1 MRKILTLLLLLVSY
15 ASIGQI
21 NPTNG
26 TVSNKSYSP
35 AQSVSTDFRSWFYD
49 GVNFVMRDYNGTSE
63 VISYLNLSKYR
74 SGHFPI
80 FIHSGGTLNGNGT
93 YTGGVTLAYWFKDG
107 TADGNLVRWY
117 TDSTIVTPK
126 VDTVY
131 RKNDSVIGFTIDH
144 GPERTF
150 IIRGTAAGGSI
161 SSLVFNAPGSI
172 FNTPINFSNT
182 SGAWSGSMTLLN
194 QNPNS
199 FLAGPSIGGAAQPT
213 FRQLT
218 TADLPTGIPNGNL
231 LNSSISF
238 SIGAS
243 GTSPNWSST
252 SPALGGSTILNIPTT
267 SASATGIVTP
277 TLWNFWNQKVDSTI
291 MSNDSVYEWRNGTR
305 FYRYLIVGGGAS
317 VTSVSNSDGSLTISP
332 TTGGVIAS
340 LTTSHVNTWTGSAQV
355 FNGGISM
362 GGPITFQA
370 DNTYSIGTSSA
381 AANAVYT
388 RFVNSTGALAFK
400 SAAASAINFFTDNGT
415 GGAAMILQSN
425 GQLQLSKYTTST
437 SYTGTPLS
445 YLQSDGSG
453 NVIQIPVASVQGAL
467 TLTTTGSSGAA
478 TLVGTILNIP
488 QYSGGGGGCLNCNA
502 DSLKKYPVDTTLR
515 RNGYA
520 LTFDSLNHKWV
531 LAPNGSGTV
540 TSFSFTNVNGFAG
553 SVTNS
558 TTTPSLTLS
567 TSITGLLFGNGTA
580 LGAATVSTP
589 LTYSAGTL
597 GIQVANT
604 SQNGYLT
611 STDWN
616 TFNGKQNAL
625 TLTTIGSSGAATLIG
640 ATLNIPQYAGGGG
653 GITQIKARN
662 PLFTVGTD
670 SIALD
675 TLRAPEIPY
684 GNIYTRNGTFSAN
697 ELVAVG
703 NAAFTVNA
711 AGNVVV
717 TSGNSGINANYIRL
731 QNIVDE
737 VTQLPRFSRTMYFQA
752 NGTGTGIAVGTVK
765 TGVRQSVGD
774 VAAWVNLA
782 ASPLQFAIGNTS
794 PTILTNSGSYV
805 NGPTWTTG
813 DSIKVV
819 LTFSDSVAVATVQNV
834 TTNSAV
840 TTLTYNFVTSSS
852 PFLPQISYWA
862 WITFGGQQTIYSE
875 ADSSASVKDPNE
887 LLAGTSKTAA
897 YYATNFANRLG
908 WQVGQSV
915 PSSVISAG
923 GSNMTNDYSRVFPQN
938 LNQNPIYFLIE
949 EPCNDIRVGYGGSLA
964 QAEKTVDS
972 MITVCKTRGIK
983 FLLYGLPE
991 DSTVTG
997 PAGNAAVGLTVMDLY
1012 FRNKYPQNYINT
1024 WDSLVVTPGS
1034 DNRLK
1039 TAYYITDGIHPN
1051 GAAQTVIAR
1060 IIARSLTYYKNRQAN
1075 ILNTDGLIQVS
1086 NGGYA
1091 SLNAK
1096 AVAAAI
1102 VGGGTVNVLPKYLA
1116 SGGLTPSGF
1125 SDDGS
1130 TEFGAGSWYTTP
1142 VLKAGPSHAVTASL
1156 YTMSFGSSFTNWY
1169 TRMPGGGTNDKIW
1182 GFNNNGGTF
1191 SGAKLTDGGSAAFTW
1206 LNVASS
1212 GTTLSTIALQGRTL
1226 INGATDDA
1234 STGLQIAGGGRA
1246 DKLGINTAPVTDSW
1260 LILAAGTTS
1269 VSPIRLTVGPLK
1281 TTTFGGTILYG
1292 SGADTSL
1299 YVGITR
1305 NALNVL
1311 TRVALVDSSAIL
1323 TGQIAFANSSRYYT
1337 GDNNF
1342 KYTVAA
1348 GMVLGNNLQLS
1359 AIVRK
1364 LLDTTTYKPTVVDGS
1379 GNMFKTDWAT
1389 FGGGSQTWQQGLTT
1403 GSTLNT
1409 TNTVTNTG
1417 QSFTWNNGGTGTFKL
1432 SGILTDTVNAAYV
1445 LFKKKDSSVAEMT
1458 FANLGTYLPSDT
1470 TIGMN
1475 GITIN
1480 ANASGTRDTITWNG
1494 TLSQNTTI
1502 AQAGF
1507 SASFTG
1513 GQFVLGVAA
1522 GTRNWNPSAAIPG
1535 SPISLLPGILN
1546 DNVTSSSGTVTNA
1559 YVIGITT
1566 PTLTATNTGVTTT
1579 NAFTF
1584 YINGAPFASTNE
1596 TITNSYALGV
1606 NGPALF
1612 QNQLSTGSIAFDS
1625 WQTATSGTSVTINN
1639 VQTNFLFNPA
1649 SLTATYTINLPAA
1662 PDEGQLV
1669 KIHFG
1674 GTLASGVT
1682 VVTSLTIS
1690 PNSGQ
1695 SIEQTVAPIT
1705 AVGGDC
1711 FIYQF
1716 NKSTS
1721 AWYREK

>member
-1 MRKILTLLLLLVSY
+1 MRILKRLILPILLLIAYSGISQAPAPAGFPSPYSSNWYRVGFIQGDSGAIDAARDTTVRPRFPGFRIIWLRSGVDTAEWFFSGAKWYRIARGNDATSTIDSTLMASKYDVDTAKLNLRVSINQKIGLTNLSAAGPLQYNNATGAFSCPTCAVGTGGISSLNGLTASTQTFVFDMVGTNFGVTSSGSAHTFHAPLVNGSDTGLVTPALFTTWNGKQNAITTGSTAQY
-15 ASIGQI
+15 FRGDFSLATFPTNLSTFTNGPGYITGNQPISFTASGDINGTFT
-21 NPTNG
+21 NPTNLTPTLTINANAVTYG
-26 TVSNKSYSP
+26 KFQAASGQGLLG
-35 AQSVSTDFRSWFYD
+35 AQSAGNYQLITL
-49 GVNFVMRDYNGTSE
+49 GTGLVM
-63 VISYLNLSKYR
+63 
-74 SGHFPI
+74 
-80 FIHSGGTLNGNGT
+80 SGGVLSA
-93 YTGGVTLAYWFKDG
+93 TG
-107 TADGNLVRWY
+107 
-117 TDSTIVTPK
+117 
-126 VDTVY
+126 
-131 RKNDSVIGFTIDH
+131 
-144 GPERTF
+144 
-150 IIRGTAAGGSI
+150 
-161 SSLVFNAPGSI
+161 
-172 FNTPINFSNT
+172 
-182 SGAWSGSMTLLN
+182 
-194 QNPNS
+194 
-199 FLAGPSIGGAAQPT
+199 
-213 FRQLT
+213 
-218 TADLPTGIPNGNL
+218 
-231 LNSSISF
+231 
-238 SIGAS
+238 S
-243 GTSPNWSST
+243 GTS
-252 SPALGGSTILNIPTT
+252 
-267 SASATGIVTP
+267 TGLD
-277 TLWNFWNQKVDSTI
+277 TLWRTTGKDSLQFTI
-291 MSNDSVYEWRNGTR
+291 NGRYHSILDSA
-305 FYRYLIVGGGAS
+305 GGA
-317 VTSVSNSDGSLTISP
+317 VGSVSNIDATLIISP
-332 TTGGVIAS
+332 TTGAVVVS
-340 LTTSHVNTWTGSAQV
+340 LNTAHGNTWTASAQV
-355 FNGGISM
+355 FNGGVVI
-362 GGPITFQA
+362 GNTFNFGA
-370 DNTYSIGTSSA
+370 TNTYALGTSSSVA
-381 AANAVYT
+381 SHVWSRAFNSDATATLASATGSPVNISI
-388 RFVNSTGALAFK
+388 NSTPGITLL
-400 SAAASAINFFTDNGT
+400 ST
-415 GGAAMILQSN
+415 GQA
-425 GQLQLSKYTTST
+425 QLNNYTTS
-437 SYTGTPLS
+437 SSFTGTGLAF
-445 YLQSDGSG
+445 LQTDASG
-453 NVIQIPVASVQGAL
+453 NVIQIPIASVQAAL
-467 TLTTTGSSGAA
+467 SGTGYVKFAGTTPSFLTPTQTTADLNLFTTTLQG
-478 TLVGTILNIP
+478 LVP
-488 QYSGGGGGCLNCNA
+488 
-502 DSLKKYPVDTTLR
+502 
-515 RNGYA
+515 
-520 LTFDSLNHKWV
+520 
-531 LAPNGSGTV
+531 APGTV
-540 TSFSFTNVNGFAG
+540 TGKV
-553 SVTNS
+553 
-558 TTTPSLTLS
+558 LS
-567 TSITGLLFGNGTA
+567 DNGTWVV
-580 LGAATVSTP
+580 G
-589 LTYSAGTL
+589 
-597 GIQVANT
+597 
-604 SQNGYLT
+604 
-611 STDWN
+611 
-616 TFNGKQNAL
+616 
-625 TLTTIGSSGAATLIG
+625 
-640 ATLNIPQYAGGGG
+640 GGGG
-653 GITQIKARN
+653 GITKIKARN

-717 TSGNSGINANYIRL
+717 TSGNSGTNANYIRL

-875 ADSSASVKDPNE
+875 ADSSTSVKDPNE

-1246 DKLGINTAPVTDSW
+1246 DKFGVNTAPVTDSW

-1292 SGADTSL
+1292 IGADTSL

-1389 FGGGSQTWQQGLTT
+1389 FGGGSQTWQQGLAT

-1417 QSFTWNNGGTGTFKL
+1417 QSFTWNNGGTGTFKF
-1432 SGILTDTVNAAYV
+1432 SGILTDTTNAAYV

-1458 FANLGTYLPSDT
+1458 FANFVAYLPSDT
-1470 TIGMN
+1470 LNADNGLVISGSGLNHTISLIGSKGN
-1475 GITIN
+1475 RNVYGTDGSG
-1480 ANASGTRDTITWNG
+1480 NASWTDPVSFSGSWTVSASTNVSTVSLTQIVCSRNG
-1494 TLSQNTTI
+1494 LMIHVTLSGSVTATLTATASAITVNLPSGLQAAATTSLSGFGEINPTGISI
-1502 AQAGF
+1502 AGAGV
-1507 SASFTG
+1507 S
-1513 GQFVLGVAA
+1513 
-1522 GTRNWNPSAAIPG
+1522 
-1535 SPISLLPGILN
+1535 
-1546 DNVTSSSGTVTNA
+1546 VTSSS
-1559 YVIGITT
+1559 
-1566 PTLTATNTGVTTT
+1566 TAL
-1579 NAFTF
+1579 
-1584 YINGAPFASTNE
+1584 I
-1596 TITNSYALGV
+1596 
-1606 NGPALF
+1606 
-1612 QNQLSTGSIAFDS
+1612 
-1625 WQTATSGTSVTINN
+1625 
-1639 VQTNFLFNPA
+1639 
-1649 SLTATYTINLPAA
+1649 
-1662 PDEGQLV
+1662 
-1669 KIHFG
+1669 
-1674 GTLASGVT
+1674 
-1682 VVTSLTIS
+1682 
-1690 PNSGQ
+1690 
-1695 SIEQTVAPIT
+1695 
-1705 AVGGDC
+1705 
-1711 FIYQF
+1711 QF
-1716 NKSTS
+1716 VSTS
-1721 AWYREK
+1721 TSSVSWVVSFDYYSN

>member
-1 MRKILTLLLLLVSY
+1 MRILKRLILPILLLIAYSGISQAPAPAGFPSPYSSNWYRVGFIQGDSGAIDAARDTTVRPRFPGFRIIWLRSGVDTAEWFFSGAKWYRIARGNDATSTIDSTLMASKYDVDTAKLNLRVSINQKIGLTNLSAAGPLQYNNATGAFSCPTCAVGTGGISSLNGLTASTQTFVFDMVGTNFGVTSSGSAHTFHAPLVNGSDTGLVTPALFTTWNGKQNAITTGSTAQY
-15 ASIGQI
+15 FRGDFSLATFPTNLSTFTNGPGYITGNQPISFTASGDINGTFT
-21 NPTNG
+21 NPTNLTPTLTINANAVTYG
-26 TVSNKSYSP
+26 KFQAASGQGLLG
-35 AQSVSTDFRSWFYD
+35 AQSAGNYQLITL
-49 GVNFVMRDYNGTSE
+49 GTGLVM
-63 VISYLNLSKYR
+63 
-74 SGHFPI
+74 
-80 FIHSGGTLNGNGT
+80 SGGVLSA
-93 YTGGVTLAYWFKDG
+93 TG
-107 TADGNLVRWY
+107 
-117 TDSTIVTPK
+117 
-126 VDTVY
+126 
-131 RKNDSVIGFTIDH
+131 
-144 GPERTF
+144 
-150 IIRGTAAGGSI
+150 
-161 SSLVFNAPGSI
+161 
-172 FNTPINFSNT
+172 
-182 SGAWSGSMTLLN
+182 
-194 QNPNS
+194 
-199 FLAGPSIGGAAQPT
+199 
-213 FRQLT
+213 
-218 TADLPTGIPNGNL
+218 
-231 LNSSISF
+231 
-238 SIGAS
+238 S
-243 GTSPNWSST
+243 GTS
-252 SPALGGSTILNIPTT
+252 
-267 SASATGIVTP
+267 TGLD
-277 TLWNFWNQKVDSTI
+277 TLWRTTGKDSLQFTI
-291 MSNDSVYEWRNGTR
+291 NGRYHSILDSA
-305 FYRYLIVGGGAS
+305 GGA
-317 VTSVSNSDGSLTISP
+317 VGSVSNIDATLIISP
-332 TTGGVIAS
+332 TTGAVVVS
-340 LTTSHVNTWTGSAQV
+340 LNTAHGNTWTASAQV
-355 FNGGISM
+355 FNGGVVI
-362 GGPITFQA
+362 GNTFNFGA
-370 DNTYSIGTSSA
+370 TNTYALGTSSSVA
-381 AANAVYT
+381 SHVWSRAFNSDATATLASATGSPVNISI
-388 RFVNSTGALAFK
+388 NSTPGITLL
-400 SAAASAINFFTDNGT
+400 ST
-415 GGAAMILQSN
+415 GQA
-425 GQLQLSKYTTST
+425 QLNNYTTS
-437 SYTGTPLS
+437 SSFTGTGLAF
-445 YLQSDGSG
+445 LQTDASG
-453 NVIQIPVASVQGAL
+453 NVIQIPIASVQAAL
-467 TLTTTGSSGAA
+467 SGTGYVKFSGTTPSYLTPTQVTADLNLFSTTLQG
-478 TLVGTILNIP
+478 LVPL
-488 QYSGGGGGCLNCNA
+488 SGGGTTNFLRADGTWAAPPGGGGSDSGIAVLNGILA
-502 DSLKKYPVDTTLR
+502 TRTSGPTVFLQVDSAAYATRTRVQKGIDSLGAIKQTALNGTGYVKFAGTTPSFLTPTQTTADLNLFTTTLQ
-515 RNGYA
+515 G
-520 LTFDSLNHKWV
+520 LV
-531 LAPNGSGTV
+531 PAPGTV
-540 TSFSFTNVNGFAG
+540 TGKV
-553 SVTNS
+553 
-558 TTTPSLTLS
+558 LS
-567 TSITGLLFGNGTA
+567 DNGTWVV
-580 LGAATVSTP
+580 G
-589 LTYSAGTL
+589 
-597 GIQVANT
+597 
-604 SQNGYLT
+604 
-611 STDWN
+611 
-616 TFNGKQNAL
+616 
-625 TLTTIGSSGAATLIG
+625 
-640 ATLNIPQYAGGGG
+640 GGGG

-717 TSGNSGINANYIRL
+717 TSGNSGTNANYIRL

-875 ADSSASVKDPNE
+875 ADSSTSVKDPNE

-1039 TAYYITDGIHPN
+1039 TVYYITDGIHPN

-1060 IIARSLTYYKNRQAN
+1060 IISRSLTYYKNRQAN

-1206 LNVASS
+1206 FTVASA
-1212 GTTLSTIALQGRTL
+1212 GTTLSTISFQGRTL

-1246 DKLGINTAPVTDSW
+1246 DKFGVNTAPVTDSW

-1269 VSPIRLTVGPLK
+1269 VSPIRLTAGPLK

-1292 SGADTSL
+1292 TGADTSL

-1311 TRVALVDSSAIL
+1311 TRVALMDSFAIKP
-1323 TGQIAFANSSRYYT
+1323 GRIPFANSSRYYSDTSLLSYAPST
-1337 GDNNF
+1337 GLAVNNI
-1342 KYTVAA
+1342 
-1348 GMVLGNNLQLS
+1348 QLTS
-1359 AIVRK
+1359 ISRK
-1364 LLDTTTYKPTVVDGS
+1364 LLDTTNYKPTVVDATGHV
-1379 GNMFKTDWAT
+1379 FETDWAT
-1389 FGGGSQTWQQGLTT
+1389 FGSGSQTWQQSLST
-1403 GSTLNT
+1403 GSILTT

-1417 QSFTWNNGGTGTFKL
+1417 QIFTWNNGGTGTIKHTGMLADTTNDKGLYAYASDSSMRRISFASLVQYLPADTLNADNGVVISGTGLNHTISLIGSKGNRNVYGTDGSGNASWTDPVSFSGSWTVSASTNVSTVSLTQIVCSRNGLMIHVTL
-1432 SGILTDTVNAAYV
+1432 SGSVTATLTATASAITVN
-1445 LFKKKDSSVAEMT
+1445 
-1458 FANLGTYLPSDT
+1458 LPSGLQAAAT
-1470 TIGMN
+1470 TSLSGFGEIN
-1475 GITIN
+1475 PTGI
-1480 ANASGTRDTITWNG
+1480 S
-1494 TLSQNTTI
+1494 I
-1502 AQAGF
+1502 AGAGV
-1507 SASFTG
+1507 S
-1513 GQFVLGVAA
+1513 
-1522 GTRNWNPSAAIPG
+1522 
-1535 SPISLLPGILN
+1535 
-1546 DNVTSSSGTVTNA
+1546 VTSSS
-1559 YVIGITT
+1559 
-1566 PTLTATNTGVTTT
+1566 TA
-1579 NAFTF
+1579 
-1584 YINGAPFASTNE
+1584 
-1596 TITNSYALGV
+1596 L
-1606 NGPALF
+1606 
-1612 QNQLSTGSIAFDS
+1612 
-1625 WQTATSGTSVTINN
+1625 
-1639 VQTNFLFNPA
+1639 VQF
-1649 SLTATYTINLPAA
+1649 
-1662 PDEGQLV
+1662 V
-1669 KIHFG
+1669 
-1674 GTLASGVT
+1674 
-1682 VVTSLTIS
+1682 
-1690 PNSGQ
+1690 
-1695 SIEQTVAPIT
+1695 
-1705 AVGGDC
+1705 
-1711 FIYQF
+1711 
-1716 NKSTS
+1716 STS
-1721 AWYREK
+1721 TSSVSWVVSFDYYSN